1 MWHTQAES
9 MIAIGKHNLLKVKKE
24 TPQGYYLIQENDE
37 LEEEVLLPNKYIPE
51 DLKVG
56 DEINVFIYN
65 DSEDRIIA
73 TTLEPKLLLDSF
85 GALEVKDVNQFG
97 AFMDWGLEKD
107 LMVPFKE
114 QNKKMAVGRKYIV
127 YAFLDEETERII
139 ASGKIN
145 KFVESEP
152 EDLEEGQ
159 EVDLLIADTTDIGVN
174 VIINNRYKGL
184 VYKNE
189 LFKNVRLGDR
199 TKGFI
204 KQIRE
209 DDRIDVSLEKQG
221 YANVEPNA
229 EKILNALKENEG
241 FLGLTDKSDPTD
253 IQAELEMSKKTFKK
267 AIGALYKQKLIELGD
282 EGIFLK

>member
-1 MWHTQAES
+1 